1 MASVPARTT
10 EPDVTVQA
18 FAQWLTELK
27 GRNSRTQQ
35 EMLAEMS
42 VIRDGITS
50 NNMELID
57 FKRNSTGISQQMQS
71 QLTDLREKLTNAF
84 GEITS
89 LVRQKTVSDQEMM
102 LDINNL
108 QDNLSCKTSELETL
122 KRSYSQ
128 AHAQLQSSLIQI
140 QNHLQVTTGEVQTA
154 KAACDKAQRDI
165 TDRFTDIDDSLHVLE
180 DELSV
185 GNAENRNQMLQ
196 LQEEI
201 GRIHDSLASVNA
213 EFVDHK
219 KTTASMHNKL
229 QSQLWGLEEGRRGGQ
244 GVEPVASYQPESLLA
259 EPQASSA
266 YGMMRPAGMG
276 NAASQP
282 TLPQAPAVHRPG
294 STTLAQPIQMGPHA
308 AATSALVVPAPMP
321 ARSNVLVAPVY
332 RAG

>member
-1 MASVPARTT
+1 M

-27 GRNSRTQQ
+27 GRSSRTQQ

-71 QLTDLREKLTNAF
+71 QLTDLRDKLTNAF

-89 LVRQKTVSDQEMM
+89 LVRQKTQSDQEIM

-140 QNHLQVTTGEVQTA
+140 QNHLQVTTGEVETA
-154 KAACDKAQRDI
+154 KSACDKAQREI
-165 TDRFTDIDDSLHVLE
+165 TDRFTDIDDSLRVLE
-180 DELSV
+180 DELAV

-213 EFVDHK
+213 EFLDHK
-219 KTTASMHNKL
+219 RTTSSLHNKL
-229 QSQLWGLEEGRRGGQ
+229 QSQLWGLEEGRGRQ
-244 GVEPVASYQPESLLA
+244 GIEQPVSYQPDSMPS
-259 EPQASSA
+259 EPTASCA
-266 YGMMRPAGMG
+266 CGVLRPVGIA
-276 NAASQP
+276 NTTSQP
-282 TLPQAPAVHRPG
+282 TLPHAPAGQRSG
-294 STTLAQPIQMGPHA
+294 STQLAQPVAIGPHA
-308 AATSALVVPAPMP
+308 ATSTVVVPAALPT
-321 ARSNVLVAPVY
+321 RTNVLVAPVY
-332 RAG
+332 RAA

>member
-1 MASVPARTT
+1 
-10 EPDVTVQA
+10 
-18 FAQWLTELK
+18 
-27 GRNSRTQQ
+27 
-35 EMLAEMS
+35 MLAEMS

-89 LVRQKTVSDQEMM
+89 LVRQKTQSDQEMM
-102 LDINNL
+102 MDINNL

-154 KAACDKAQRDI
+154 KTATDRTQREI
-165 TDRFTDIDDSLHVLE
+165 TDRFTDIDDSLRVLE
-180 DELSV
+180 EELNI

-213 EFVDHK
+213 EFHDHK
-219 KTTASMHNKL
+219 HTTSSLHNKL
-229 QSQLWGLEEGRRGGQ
+229 QSQLWGLEEGRGGQ
-244 GVEPVASYQPESLLA
+244 GIEQATSYQPDSLPAEPVASYACGMLRPVGLA
-259 EPQASSA
+259 
-266 YGMMRPAGMG
+266 
-276 NAASQP
+276 NTASQP
-282 TLPQAPAVHRPG
+282 TLPQAPAGQRP
-294 STTLAQPIQMGPHA
+294 SSNMLPQPGPMGPQ
-308 AATSALVVPAPMP
+308 TVVVPAALPTRTNM
-321 ARSNVLVAPVY
+321 LVAPVY
-332 RAG
+332 RAP